1 MLVLNNPHSSR
12 KSQDFGKQ
20 DNDMLNS
27 QENIASLSGVTKKYG
42 AVTAL
47 NNLSLDVRAG
57 ELLGVLGPNGAGKT
71 TAIRLLLGLSRPDHG
86 QVRVFGGDPTQHSSR
101 TRVGAMLQVAKV
113 PETLKVKEHIA
124 LFRSYYPSPLPFAQ
138 IIESSGLEG
147 LEDRLF
153 GALSGGQK
161 QRLLFALAICG
172 NPQLV
177 FLDEPTVGLDIS
189 TRHLIWQQIRALVQ
203 QGRTVVLTTH
213 YLEEVDALADRV
225 VVVNRGNIVAQGT
238 PAEIKS
244 QTSQRKIGCVTQL
257 NIDAIKAIA
266 NVNSVSFQNERVEIR
281 TSEAEFVLRE
291 LFVRDPLLHSLELSN
306 SSLEEAFIKIIDSQ
320 EKATE
325 VVA

>member
-1 MLVLNNPHSSR
+1 
-12 KSQDFGKQ
+12 
-20 DNDMLNS
+20 MLNS
-27 QENIASLSGVTKKYG
+27 QEKIASLSGVTKQYG

-47 NNLSLDVRAG
+47 NHLSLDVRAG

-71 TAIRLLLGLSRPDHG
+71 TAIRLLLGLSRPDSG
-86 QVRVFGGDPTQHSSR
+86 SVKVFGGDPTQHSSR

-177 FLDEPTVGLDIS
+177 FLAEPTVGLDIS

-244 QTSQRKIGCVTQL
+244 QTSQRKIACVTQL
-257 NIDAIKAIA
+257 TVGAIKAIA

-281 TSEAEFVLRE
+281 TSEAEVVLRE
-291 LFVRDPLLHSLELSN
+291 LFLRDPLLHSLELSN

-325 VVA
+325 VTA

>member
-1 MLVLNNPHSSR
+1 M
-12 KSQDFGKQ
+12 
-20 DNDMLNS
+20 NS
-27 QENIASLSGVTKKYG
+27 PENIASLDGVTKKYG
-42 AVTAL
+42 TVTAL
-47 NNLSLDVRAG
+47 NQINLDVRAG

-71 TAIRLLLGLSRPDHG
+71 TAIRLLLGLSRPDNG
-86 QVRVFGGDPTQHSSR
+86 SVSVFGGDPTQHASR

-124 LFRSYYPSPLPFAQ
+124 LFRSYYPNPLPFRQVIA
-138 IIESSGLEG
+138 SAGLEG

-161 QRLLFALAICG
+161 QRVLFALAICG
-172 NPQLV
+172 NPSLI

-225 VVVNRGNIVAQGT
+225 VLVNRGNIVAQGT

-244 QTSQRKIGCVTQL
+244 QTSQRKITCATTVAV
-257 NIDAIKAIA
+257 DRIKAMDC
-266 NVNSVSFQNERVEIR
+266 VNSVTPQNDRVEIR
-281 TSEAEFVLRE
+281 TSEAEVVLRQ
-291 LFVRDPLLHSLELSN
+291 LFTLDPQLHSLELSN
-306 SSLEEAFIKIIDSQ
+306 SSLEEAFIKIIDTQ
-320 EKATE
+320 EQATE